1 MYSTHNKAE
10 SVVAKR
16 FISKLNTKIY
26 KYMTLLSKDMYI
38 DILDE
43 IVVKYNNTYEN
54 EQPNENKPW

>member
-43 IVVKYNNTYEN
+43 IVVKYNNTHEN
-54 EQPNENKPW
+54 EQPNENEP

>member
-10 SVVAKR
+10 SAVAKR

>member
-54 EQPNENKPW
+54 EQPNENEP

>member
-1 MYSTHNKAE
+1 MYSAHNKAE

>member
-1 MYSTHNKAE
+1 MYSAHNKAE

-43 IVVKYNNTYEN
+43 IVVKYNNTCEN
-54 EQPNENKPW
+54 EQPNENEPW

>member
-54 EQPNENKPW
+54 EQPNENKP

>member
-43 IVVKYNNTYEN
+43 IVVKYNNIYEN
-54 EQPNENKPW
+54 EQPNENEPW

>member
-54 EQPNENKPW
+54 EQPNENEPW

>member
-43 IVVKYNNTYEN
+43 IVVKYNNTNEN
-54 EQPNENKPW
+54 EQPNENEP

>member
-43 IVVKYNNTYEN
+43 IVVKCNNTYEN
-54 EQPNENKPW
+54 EQPNENEP

>member
-10 SVVAKR
+10 SAVAKR

-43 IVVKYNNTYEN
+43 IVVKCNNTYEN
-54 EQPNENKPW
+54 EQPNENEPW

>member
-43 IVVKYNNTYEN
+43 IVVKYNNTHEN
-54 EQPNENKPW
+54 EQPNENEPW